1 MKRYQKQLRSS
12 YFEVGRFNF
21 LVYDGPQTINKAHS
35 LLSQKINKLKHLYSN
50 CFERKKIMQRKVK
63 SKLVTVRCIV

>member
-21 LVYDGPQTINKAHS
+21 LVYDGPQEQNHK
-35 LLSQKINKLKHLYSN
+35 Q
-50 CFERKKIMQRKVK
+50 
-63 SKLVTVRCIV
+63 

>member
-21 LVYDGPQTINKAHS
+21 LVYDGPQEQITNNKQG
-35 LLSQKINKLKHLYSN
+35 SQSSEPKNK
-50 CFERKKIMQRKVK
+50 
-63 SKLVTVRCIV
+63 